1 MNDKLERAK
10 EMVNSYIKAEQAIL
24 TGQEYNIG
32 NLKLRRA
39 DLSEI
44 RKGREY
50 WENEVR
56 KLEDNVKSHIRI
68 KRVVIR
74 DI

>member
-24 TGQEYNIG
+24 TDQEYNIG

>member
-1 MNDKLERAK
+1 MNEKLERAK
-10 EMVNSYIKAEQAIL
+10 EMLNSYIKAEQAIL

-56 KLEDNVKSHIRI
+56 KLENNVKSHIRM

>member
-1 MNDKLERAK
+1 MNEKLERAK
-10 EMVNSYIKAEQAIL
+10 EMLNSYIKAEQAIL